1 MAQDEQ
7 KCLLCKEGVYRLFGD
22 TSIPLGR
29 NSIEN
34 FGIRPHGAGRLIL
47 KKCDTCGNIQIF
59 KPKQ

>member
-1 MAQDEQ
+1 MDETVT
-7 KCLLCKEGVYRLFGD
+7 KCVICKTGKYQIYAD
-22 TSIPLGR
+22 SSKPLGR

-59 KPKQ
+59 KVKQ